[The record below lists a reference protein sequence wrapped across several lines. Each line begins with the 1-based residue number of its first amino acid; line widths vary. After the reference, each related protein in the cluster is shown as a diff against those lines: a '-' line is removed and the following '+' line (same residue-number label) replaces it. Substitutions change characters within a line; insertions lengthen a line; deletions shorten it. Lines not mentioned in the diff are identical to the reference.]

1 MECDQSILAKP
12 GMGPCNDTEW
22 GEVLEMSPQATSTAV
37 IKKTRQDLVDDIV
50 RNGNEVARALTDEE
64 SKRTEGTRPKPTKS
78 SKSYHDLSSV
88 PSLNIENM
96 KGLSSSFILVD
107 SDGKIPS
114 IKISSHSESE
124 SGCETDMEV
133 EAPPSMLAPEDLATS
148 EFSDYECSSD
158 NGGWGKAGTSE
169 EEQGGLPSCLLEP
182 KHTELTGCTSTQE
195 YVWGN
200 LTNPMENTWEHQSEI
215 VDDKKVDFQPEQ
227 ISAQFPIFQ
236 KGLTVS
242 DLQSNCHRS
251 LNGFD
256 ESVEEREGRFSIGS
270 QEDDFEGNGML
281 EGESF
286 RAVST
291 GFFDKEEKEW
301 EKKGNKNKDF
311 THSIIDNT
319 WDLSNC
325 SGIMEKSNITV
336 RPSWISP
343 EKGLI
348 KPGTK
353 VPFEEFMK
361 LRSEPFGSLDNKSE
375 ERPHFGF
382 PADSPPNIQAPKP
395 LIELSYTVSPPL
407 PQVNLEESD
416 SKDEKSLY
424 TSDCTNSTESSSRNL
439 GESTFKNSKL
449 SNPKSSPSSGE
460 GAVTTSTV
468 SCKSNESFYR
478 DVNGR
483 QKEQGIMS
491 AKDFPGQPAGETVK
505 VQKTKELEKI
515 LKEIKGDIS
524 AENWLPI
531 WHMAFQC
538 NNPKLMVEKISQL
551 LKQTSVQESTFD
563 VTDMDMSTA
572 FKEMHS
578 QRLAL
583 QSESQARDDES
594 GFVKPHEIVK
604 SRPVN
609 LRDGS
614 SQSMENVRN
623 PDMMRIAEN
632 PSKKRLHLYKT
643 ESLPLAKGD
652 IGNKECNSRNLCMP
666 AGAQKGTFL
675 LLPGIENSSQSGF
688 ESSLFLPR
696 QQIVLQMD
704 QEPKQKVEEM
714 MKNLQVSQL
723 NSQMQKEA
731 TAMNARSQP
740 SMGLSHV
747 DKTSSDA
754 AAFSDYNSSQDLA
767 KGLRVANGTKL
778 GGLGRTERE
787 ELDGSAYNSR
797 SISVPLG
804 LQDLGTESQLHSMG
818 YLQSH
823 IRQHSL
829 EDVAGRNPL
838 AHTGLLIPS
847 EIQFPTSCL
856 LNFASSAGFTFCN
869 PMRHWLKLSL
879 TVTRETINGQPCSS
893 LVSFKPSQCIE
904 PQQTCDVSFMVCS
917 PVTGNYVAHVEVS
930 IFNIGDLAKD
940 PSCKPL
946 LRKMMKVSADVEI
959 PKVEVSTASGGTLDF
974 GILAEGCSTTREV
987 TLINKSNV
995 PIPVFL
1001 KINQGPVK
1009 EPLFYWENEANT
1021 KLKISTPEA
1030 AFCELQPIG
1039 HTTGS
1044 SPFTAKVTLKA
1055 PSLAEMKV
1063 KEDVISIK
1071 GVLQVCVDSPRGTQ
1085 VMIASVPMQA
1095 EVAVVRLSSLKTE
1108 EPLELEAN
1116 LGESSVAEI
1125 PLVNASSIP
1134 LVVSL
1139 DVCHQ
1144 EKGFHVVPNLMKIKA
1159 RTRVT
1164 FSLIFKPQTLGRLES
1179 KVTVCVEPKG
1189 IEYEIK
1195 IAGVCR
1201 EGSRAE
1207 VVQQN
1212 SIHFGSEKHRTV
1224 SKCMSNP
1231 TALEQRKEED
1241 EPALESN
1248 KASFVWGTVSLNSTS
1263 TQKCILKNVRSTLYL
1278 TLHVEIRGDQCFQ
1291 IVNDK
1296 GKNVRELQDVLK
1308 PFEEIS
1314 IKVAYTPT
1322 SVSPHKGIIVCKPQG
1337 FSKRIVFQIPVA
1349 GYGGSSSLAFP
1360 DVNWEGNFT
1369 IPNLIVTEPALLN
1382 TFIHNKGSRA
1392 AFVKLQLF
1400 KDQHCKEPLPLEQA
1414 SVQPM
1419 ELVVGAMDKR
1429 ALVIVIATNVFN
1441 YKATPGCIG
1450 YLQVTSGDEI
1460 LRKGFR
1466 RQQSKKAVAPKGV
1479 SDPSLLSIDWDVH
1492 YSGEELVL
1500 EDLISPHV
1508 EDRKVFYKGI
1518 TRKKIGIHAKEK
1530 SGLDNSSTVFV
1541 QLAAEDTVVSDVGGM
1556 SICDRNIVHSPP
1568 EKQQSSADKSDT
1580 SESSWSVEPSSLVID
1595 SNDKNSHAVLMINHT
1610 TQPQALEV
1618 VSKTSWLNV
1627 IPRELIL
1634 PSMGSASL
1642 KISLNQINV
1651 KTSQTTATVQ
1661 ICSENGDRSFQVH
1674 LRLVPISS
1682 KTNNKENPVA
1692 PKAFLSRESKRN
1704 VSKITDHNQDKSR
1717 VMRQSN
1723 EAENSNK
1730 ILSSKLRSS
1739 KVEVAST
1746 SLAFPATRVMK
1757 DNHMKITLHNRG
1769 STDHQVT
1776 ARVSSAPFFIR
1787 HPQFQIKGGHFVS
1800 IPVYFKPQKQ
1810 GKYTAKLHFV
1820 VVEDHKQMNVM
1831 LLGEAV

>member
-1 MECDQSILAKP
+1 MEYDQSILAKP
-12 GMGPCNDTEW
+12 GMGLCSDIEW
-22 GEVLEMSPQATSTAV
+22 AEVLDMSPQATSTAV
-37 IKKTRQDLVDDIV
+37 NKKTRQDLVADIIS
-50 RNGNEVARALTDEE
+50 NGNEIEVNALTDQGIIG
-64 SKRTEGTRPKPTKS
+64 RTGVSGLKTTKS
-78 SKSYHDLSSV
+78 VKNHYDPSSV
-88 PSLNIENM
+88 PVLNIENL
-96 KGLSSSFILVD
+96 KGLSSGFVPVD
-107 SDGKIPS
+107 SNGNVPS
-114 IKISSHSESE
+114 VKISSHSESE
-124 SGCETDMEV
+124 SGCEADMES
-133 EAPPSMLAPEDLATS
+133 ETPSSMLTPEDLATS

-158 NGGWGKAGTSE
+158 NGGWGKAGTKE
-169 EEQGGLPSCLLEP
+169 DKRGHLPSCILEP
-182 KHTELTGCTSTQE
+182 KCTKLTDCSNAQE
-195 YVWGN
+195 HERMDG
-200 LTNPMENTWEHQSEI
+200 
-215 VDDKKVDFQPEQ
+215 KKVDIQSEQ
-227 ISAQFPIFQ
+227 VSAQFPVFQ

-242 DLQSNCHRS
+242 DLQSNSHTS
-251 LNGFD
+251 LNGFG
-256 ESVEEREGRFSIGS
+256 ESAGEHEGRFSIGS
-270 QEDDFEGNGML
+270 QKDEFEGNGIL

-286 RAVST
+286 RAVTT
-291 GFFDKEEKEW
+291 GFFEEEEKDW
-301 EKKGNKNKDF
+301 EKKYKNKDF
-311 THSIIDNT
+311 TCSVIDNT
-319 WDLSNC
+319 WDLSSC
-325 SGIMEKSNITV
+325 SGMEKSNITV
-336 RPSWISP
+336 RPSWIPSP

-348 KPGTK
+348 KPGAK

-375 ERPHFGF
+375 ERPHFGL
-382 PADSPPNIQAPKP
+382 PADSPLNIQAPKP

-407 PQVNLEESD
+407 PQVHLDESD
-416 SKDEKSLY
+416 SKDKSRGKSSY
-424 TSDCTNSTESSSRNL
+424 TSDHTNSTEMNNRNSD
-439 GESTFKNSKL
+439 ESTFNNSKL
-449 SNPKSSPSSGE
+449 SNPKSSSSSSDGSM
-460 GAVTTSTV
+460 TSTSTV
-468 SCKSNESFYR
+468 PCKSDETCSR
-478 DVNGR
+478 DVNGK
-483 QKEQGIMS
+483 QKEQGLIS
-491 AKDFPGQPAGETVK
+491 VKDIPRQPAAETVK
-505 VQKTKELEKI
+505 AQKTKELEKI
-515 LKEIKGDIS
+515 LEEIKEPLS
-524 AENWLPI
+524 PESLSSLLR
-531 WHMAFQC
+531 MAFWC
-538 NNPKLMVEKISQL
+538 DNPKLMVNKISQL

-563 VTDMDMSTA
+563 VTDVDMSCDIEEISLESCDEDGF
-572 FKEMHS
+572 FKPQEIV
-578 QRLAL
+578 
-583 QSESQARDDES
+583 ESQPRNQN
-594 GFVKPHEIVK
+594 G
-604 SRPVN
+604 
-609 LRDGS
+609 GS
-614 SQSMENVRN
+614 SQSTENLRN
-623 PDMMRIAEN
+623 PDFIKIAEN
-632 PSKKRLHLYKT
+632 HSERLHLYKS
-643 ESLPLAKGD
+643 ESLSLAKGD

-666 AGAQKGTFL
+666 AGAQKGIFL
-675 LLPGIENSSQSGF
+675 LFPGIENSSQSGF

-696 QQIVLQMD
+696 QEIVLQTD
-704 QEPKQKVEEM
+704 QGPKQKVEEM
-714 MKNLQVSQL
+714 MKNLPVSQL
-723 NSQMQKEA
+723 NSHMQKEA

-778 GGLGRTERE
+778 GGLGRTEGE

-804 LQDLGTESQLHSMG
+804 LQDLRTESQLH
-818 YLQSH
+818 LQSH

-829 EDVAGRNPL
+829 EDVARRNPP

-847 EIQFPTSCL
+847 EIQFPTPCL
-856 LNFASSAGFTFCN
+856 LNFASSAGFTFRN
-869 PMRHWLKLSL
+869 PLFHWLKLSL
-879 TVTRETINGQPCSS
+879 AVTRETINGQPCSS

-917 PVTGNYVAHVEVS
+917 PLNGNYVAHVEVA

-987 TLINKSNV
+987 TFINKSNV

-1009 EPLFYWENEANT
+1009 EPLFCWENEANT

-1044 SPFTAKVTLKA
+1044 SPFTAKVILKA

-1063 KEDVISIK
+1063 KEEDVISIK

-1085 VMIASVPMQA
+1085 FIIASVPMQA
-1095 EVAVVRLSSLKTE
+1095 EVAVVKLSSLKIE

-1116 LGESSVAEI
+1116 LGESSVADI
-1125 PLVNASSIP
+1125 PLFNASSIP

-1159 RTRVT
+1159 HTRVT
-1164 FSLIFKPQTLGRLES
+1164 FSLFFKPQTLGRSES
-1179 KVTVCVEPKG
+1179 NVTVCVEPKG

-1195 IAGVCR
+1195 IAGVCQ
-1201 EGSRAE
+1201 EESHAE

-1224 SKCMSNP
+1224 SKCTSNP
-1231 TALEQRKEED
+1231 TALEQRKEDD

-1248 KASFVWGTVSLNSTS
+1248 KASIVWGTVSLNSIS

-1296 GKNVRELQDVLK
+1296 GKNVRELQVVLK
-1308 PFEEIS
+1308 PFEGMSMMI
-1314 IKVAYTPT
+1314 AYTPS

-1349 GYGGSSSLAFP
+1349 GYGGSSSLVFP

-1382 TFIHNKGSRA
+1382 TFIHNKGDRA

-1429 ALVIVIATNVFN
+1429 ALVIVIATNLSN
-1441 YKATPGCIG
+1441 YKPTPGCIG

-1466 RQQSKKAVAPKGV
+1466 RQSKKAVAPKGV

-1556 SICDRNIVHSPP
+1556 NICDRNVVHSPP
-1568 EKQQSSADKSDT
+1568 KKQQSSADKSNA

-1595 SNDKNSHAVLMINHT
+1595 SNDKNSHAVLVINHT

-1618 VSKTSWLNV
+1618 VSKTSWLSV
-1627 IPRELIL
+1627 IPRELML
-1634 PSMGSASL
+1634 PSMGSTSL

-1651 KTSQTTATVQ
+1651 MTSQTTANVQ

-1674 LRLVPISS
+1674 LRLVPSS
-1682 KTNNKENPVA
+1682 SRTDSRVNPVA
-1692 PKAFLSRESKRN
+1692 PKTSVSHESKRN
-1704 VSKITDHNQDKSR
+1704 VSKSTDQNQDKSR
-1717 VMRQSN
+1717 TKKQSS

-1730 ILSSKLRSS
+1730 SLSSKLS
-1739 KVEVAST
+1739 KVEAAST

-1757 DNHMKITLHNRG
+1757 DNHVKITLHNRDT
-1769 STDHQVT
+1769 TDHQVT
-1776 ARVSSAPFFIR
+1776 ARVSGSPFLIR
-1787 HPQFQIKGGHFVS
+1787 HPLFQIKSGHFVS
-1800 IPVYFKPQKQ
+1800 IPVYFKPQKK
-1810 GKYTAKLHFV
+1810 GEYTAKLHFV
-1820 VVEDHKQMNVM
+1820 VLEDHKQIVVT
-1831 LLGEAV
+1831 LSGEAV